1 MQSTGVP
8 LRVCMLGSGNVG
20 KSALTLQF
28 MYDEFVEDYE
38 PTKCSAY
45 KKQMNLDGYLVNLD
59 ITDTAGQED
68 YVGIQD
74 QYYRFN
80 DGFLV
85 VFSLCDMETLKSVPA
100 ILERIVQCRT
110 PERIPIVLV
119 GNKADLVHERTVPY
133 ATAKLLA
140 DQWQIPYMETS
151 AKTRFNLEDTYGILI
166 RALLHNKLGACRQP
180 TEQVS
185 SGGSGCCVV
194 LWTNSAV
201 DYLPP
206 LPPTPYPRGHII
218 GLTITNRSVNESN
231 NPILTGLPYEQSYWP
246 VLQSVLV
253 NIFLHFAA
261 VKTTPDFR
269 AF

>member
-45 KKQMNLDGYLVNLD
+45 KKQMNLDGYMVNLD
-59 ITDTAGQED
+59 ITDTAATLVITLNSTEKPRKMLINIKGQED

-133 ATAKLLA
+133 ETAKLLA

-151 AKTRFNLEDTYGILI
+151 AKTRFNLENTYGILI

-194 LWTNSAV
+194 L
-201 DYLPP
+201 
-206 LPPTPYPRGHII
+206 
-218 GLTITNRSVNESN
+218 
-231 NPILTGLPYEQSYWP
+231 
-246 VLQSVLV
+246 
-253 NIFLHFAA
+253 
-261 VKTTPDFR
+261 
-269 AF
+269 